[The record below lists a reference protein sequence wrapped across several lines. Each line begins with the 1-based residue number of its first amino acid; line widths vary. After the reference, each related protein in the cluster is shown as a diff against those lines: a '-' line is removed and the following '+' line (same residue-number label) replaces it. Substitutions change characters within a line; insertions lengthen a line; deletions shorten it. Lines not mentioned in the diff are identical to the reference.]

1 MEGLAVPVHYQ
12 IRAIFMIALQFIENG
27 QTNPISYDLKYV
39 ISNFKIR
46 LVNHRPPIIPSDINK
61 ISIT

>member
-39 ISNFKIR
+39 ISNFK
-46 LVNHRPPIIPSDINK
+46 NK
-61 ISIT
+61 IS

>member
-12 IRAIFMIALQFIENG
+12 IRAIFIALQFIENG

-39 ISNFKIR
+39 ISNFK
-46 LVNHRPPIIPSDINK
+46 NK
-61 ISIT
+61 IS